1 MNTNTNFLNTTI
13 EFLSTK
19 KYLITFYKAKKK
31 VLKMGEAQAV
41 NKIVV
46 DLRQEKIDFI
56 NQTHAKEIEYW
67 KNIAFDNKNEE
78 ERKQLTNLAPLKVSL
93 YHKDSVKEVKNA
105 NEILC
110 YLKNRY
116 LPQMKS
122 E

>member
-41 NKIVV
+41 NETVV